1 MALTLSA
8 GQALALWHRV
18 AIDLLHRS
26 GPDLSARQ
34 IAVLLT
40 VYLDD
45 KPHTVRG
52 LAADLRVSKPA
63 ITRAL
68 DRLCGDGLLR
78 RKTDDNDR
86 RSVLIQRT
94 VKGSIFLSEFA
105 EAIRRAGVA
114 LA

>member
-1 MALTLSA
+1 M
-8 GQALALWHRV
+8 
-18 AIDLLHRS
+18 LHRS

-34 IAVLLT
+34 MAVLFT

-52 LAADLRVSKPA
+52 LAATLEISKPA

-68 DRLCGDGLLR
+68 DRLCNDDLLR
-78 RKTDDNDR
+78 RKTDDSDR

-94 VKGSIFLSEFA
+94 VKGSLFLTEFA
-105 EAIRRAGVA
+105 ETIREVA
-114 LA
+114 SLLN

>member
-1 MALTLSA
+1 MPLNLSA
-8 GQALALWHRV
+8 GQALALWHQV
-18 AIDLLHRS
+18 TVSMLHRP

-34 IAVLLT
+34 MAVLFT

-45 KPHTVRG
+45 KPQTVRG
-52 LAADLRVSKPA
+52 LAASLKVSKPA

-68 DRLCGDGLLR
+68 DRLCSDGLLR

-94 VKGSIFLSEFA
+94 VKGSLFLTEFA
-105 EAIRRAGVA
+105 EAIRETAS
-114 LA
+114 LLT

>member
-1 MALTLSA
+1 MVLTLSA
-8 GQALALWHRV
+8 GQALALWHQV
-18 AIDLLHRS
+18 ATEMLRRS

-34 IAVLLT
+34 TAVLLT
-40 VYLDD
+40 VYLNDR
-45 KPHTVRG
+45 PHTVRG
-52 LAADLRVSKPA
+52 LAAELGISKPA

-68 DRLCGDGLLR
+68 DRLCDDGLLR

-105 EAIRRAGVA
+105 EAIRRAGTA
-114 LA
+114 IA